1 MSRRTD
7 RADEGLLQDNYAALN
22 ADFYEGKP
30 WVYFDRRLMHVARL
44 AADPEG
50 YHDALDEAV
59 RLGPMEVAQVRRAP
73 ADDEPSGL
81 DDQSFVAAEAQVLL
95 HHTAETLLRLLHA
108 HAPPSS
114 GDFPACPWLTL
125 SRVTSPRQFKGWV
138 RSRVLDSSA
147 DERQRVV
154 EDVFAGTLD
163 SDLDVETVATHIRL
177 SARHFLEADSYNAA
191 KHGFALQGSH
201 SRLDVEVENVVAFEA
216 QGLTIAWLA
225 VRGQDPRWVRTT
237 RWFSVEATLALAFF
251 ATRLIRGLWESARHR
266 YLDEPISPEL
276 RVPDPSDLFGAFNVP
291 DAVLAEREEPLWYEG
306 VERTMTVRKTV
317 RRPGA

>member
-30 WVYFDRRLMHVARL
+30 WLYFDRRLMHVARL

-59 RLGPMEVAQVRRAP
+59 RIGPMEVAQVARALSE
-73 ADDEPSGL
+73 DEPSGL

-108 HAPPSS
+108 HAPDTSR
-114 GDFPACPWLTL
+114 GFPACPWLTM
-125 SRVTSPRQFKGWV
+125 SRLTSPRQFKGWA
-138 RSRVLDSSA
+138 RRRILDSSP
-147 DERQRVV
+147 DERRGLV
-154 EDVFAGTLD
+154 EDVFAGVLA
-163 SDLDVETVATHIRL
+163 SETEADAVTRHIRL
-177 SARHFLEADSYNAA
+177 CARHFLDADSYNAA

-201 SRLDVEVENVVAFEA
+201 SRLNVEVENVVAFETE
-216 QGLTIAWLA
+216 GLTIDWLA
-225 VRGQDPRWVRTT
+225 ARGQEPRWVRTT
-237 RWFSVEATLALAFF
+237 RWFSVGTTLALAFF

-317 RRPGA
+317 RRPGI